1 MRNGIINKNVCSIP
15 LEVLNSVPVVTN
27 LSNDIATSIDPPSK
41 KEIMKQHLILLLHTK
56 KCNERDRKC
65 IHEGAVP
72 IRVSSG

>member
-1 MRNGIINKNVCSIP
+1 MRNGTINTSICSMP
-15 LEVLNSVPVVTN
+15 LEVLNNVHVVVN
-27 LSNDIATSIDPPSK
+27 ISNGIAASIDPPSK